1 MRSLV
6 RLIAKL
12 RHENA
17 VLRDHVARLKG
28 ELHGSD
34 WDIDIDECID
44 AQMPT
49 DEEWYCVTCNMSSHD
64 AAHCRCSLQ

>member
-28 ELHGSD
+28 ELHGND
-34 WDIDIDECID
+34 WDIDIDKYID
-44 AQMPT
+44 EQMPT
-49 DEEWYCVTCNMSSHD
+49 DQEWYCVTCNMSSHD
-64 AAHCRCSLQ
+64 AEHCGCSLQ